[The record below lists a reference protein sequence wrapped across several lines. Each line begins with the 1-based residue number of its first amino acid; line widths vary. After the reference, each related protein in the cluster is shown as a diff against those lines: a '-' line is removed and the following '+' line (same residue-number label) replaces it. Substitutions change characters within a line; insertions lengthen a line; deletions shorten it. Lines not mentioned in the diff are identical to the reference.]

1 MEITLEIYNCFLSQK
16 QLFTSWADE
25 VQLECVMSTGLWDSL
40 MLKIEQHWSQWCCV
54 FCSFGFSWLP
64 CANLVKSKC
73 CCSFASSNPKFQ
85 STWACLFGAT
95 ALDWS
100 VAHNAKR
107 ALK

>member
-54 FCSFGFSWLP
+54 FCCFRFSWLA
-64 CANLVKSKC
+64 CAMWQ
-73 CCSFASSNPKFQ
+73 NPNGVVLLLAPTLNFNPPGL
-85 STWACLFGAT
+85 AF
-95 ALDWS
+95 S
-100 VAHNAKR
+100 VPQR
-107 ALK
+107 LTGFL